1 MNENLI
7 ESVNMV
13 NKNDFD
19 VKDIKV
25 KDVLLLSFP
34 RSFLHYLEEKEE
46 KTKEPRNNFVT

>member
-25 KDVLLLSFP
+25 KDVLLLSF
-34 RSFLHYLEEKEE
+34 LHYLEEKEE